1 MARTAGSAADQTR
14 RRILDAATELF
25 NERGYAGTSIRDITE
40 RLGMTKGALYY
51 HFASKD
57 ELLHA
62 MVAPLLDA
70 VATFVGTVGD
80 AGTVR
85 PELVRR
91 LVDILDANAPLV
103 RSLGSDPAVT
113 RSKLAGRGVTAP
125 FAELERSF
133 SCSMGETATIRVRCA
148 LALIFASV
156 LGPPR
161 PGQLDGPGDRGPG
174 RRLTVPEKQFVTAA
188 ALAVLAVPV
197 PQSSDETPPP
207 GDQAQATDPA
217 PAS

>member
-1 MARTAGSAADQTR
+1 MARTVGSAAEDTR

-57 ELLHA
+57 ELLYA

-70 VATFVGTVGD
+70 VRTFLGDVRD

-85 PELVRR
+85 PELVRG
-91 LVDILDANAPLV
+91 LVDMLDANAPLV
-103 RSLGSDPAVT
+103 RSLSSDPAVT
-113 RSKLAGRGVTAP
+113 RAKLEGRGVAAP
-125 FAELERSF
+125 FAELARGLSD
-133 SCSMGETATIRVRCA
+133 ATTGDAIRGRCA
-148 LALIFASV
+148 IGLIFAGV

-161 PGQLDGPGDRGPG
+161 HEGFKPACAAAED
-174 RRLTVPEKQFVTAA
+174 RRLTEREKEFITAA
-188 ALAVLAVPV
+188 AVAVLSVPV
-197 PQSSDETPPP
+197 P
-207 GDQAQATDPA
+207 G
-217 PAS
+217 

>member
-70 VATFVGTVGD
+70 VTTFVGTVGD
-80 AGTVR
+80 SGTVR
-85 PELVRR
+85 PELVRE

-103 RSLGSDPAVT
+103 RSLSSDPAV
-113 RSKLAGRGVTAP
+113 KIGRAHV
-125 FAELERSF
+125 
-133 SCSMGETATIRVRCA
+133 
-148 LALIFASV
+148 
-156 LGPPR
+156 
-161 PGQLDGPGDRGPG
+161 
-174 RRLTVPEKQFVTAA
+174 
-188 ALAVLAVPV
+188 
-197 PQSSDETPPP
+197 
-207 GDQAQATDPA
+207 
-217 PAS
+217 

>member
-1 MARTAGSAADQTR
+1 LARTVGSAAEDTR

-57 ELLHA
+57 ELLYA

-70 VATFVGTVGD
+70 VRAFLDDVRD

-85 PELVRR
+85 AELVRD
-91 LVDILDANAPLV
+91 LVDMLDANAPLV
-103 RSLGSDPAVT
+103 RSLSSDPAVT
-113 RSKLAGRGVTAP
+113 RAKLEGRGAAAP
-125 FAELERSF
+125 FVELARGLSD
-133 SCSMGETATIRVRCA
+133 GTTGDAIRGRCA
-148 LALIFASV
+148 IGLVFAGV

-161 PGQLDGPGDRGPG
+161 HERFEPGCAGPD
-174 RRLTVPEKQFVTAA
+174 RRLTDREKQVITAA
-188 ALAVLAVPV
+188 AIAVLAVPV
-197 PQSSDETPPP
+197 PD
-207 GDQAQATDPA
+207 
-217 PAS
+217 